1 MKDSQMKSYHN
12 AKHIYIESKKQET
25 ICIIS
30 LHNKTQTNNGKLQN
44 KSDWNNSKSDTKV
57 AT

>member
-1 MKDSQMKSYHN
+1 MKGFQMKSYQN
-12 AKHIYIESKKQET
+12 AKHIYLESKKQET
-25 ICIIS
+25 NCIIC